1 MNKLKNQ
8 KGILLLC
15 TLVIMVIL
23 SVFLMVGVYRMES
36 SVMVTKRVIWE
47 IKSYWGA
54 RAGNTIAADG
64 CIRSTQWPN
73 SGLVTHAG
81 GTKNGKQYGYTIEYR
96 EEAIPGIP
104 PKTNKFVSGVD
115 EESDSRFNIYYI
127 NRLLSKYNNEH
138 SVSVN
143 ETTLQNNFNEM
154 YLFWN
159 GLPLGEMYCLT
170 AGKSGPS
177 TVGLELVY
185 QLSYNPNLLGGSNNT
200 QATMQAGESHT
211 ASAAMYVGG
220 NIDATV
226 NSTFTVQ
233 ASDSTRACIVSGG
246 DVSIQGDGGK
256 PDQDGGGPLN
266 IYEGAIFANS
276 ANINGQPI
284 SPSNTNSNLINY
296 GLNVFSP
303 SDVSFQFPDDQL
315 DVNAGKSIPQGTF
328 CFIEMPRDYQEVE
341 YRAIV
346 STMKNIYLTPEDF
359 KEIYIEPITLLGREK
374 FVELYDNLKNNP
386 INLIDC
392 SGNKYDCNSIF
403 ESYFSSADEYFTQ
416 QGEDESGF
424 LNWLVTRFNGEMEAD
439 NAHEMTK
446 ELYKNYL
453 RSKINDAIKEYRY
466 QPSATNTSSAFEAFF
481 VPDGVANIS
490 KENSRFNVSY
500 AGMTRARLL
509 GNLARYAK
517 VPGYI
522 DNEVNEDDENENYD
536 TRRYLNMLKNIVG
549 FDDNKVD
556 DIIEKSK
563 AKYREHFYNETA
575 GYITKREKVK
585 DGYIQVLKNKD
596 GSNDGDLNFVAK
608 DNISFDTT
616 DLQMTTNCNLR
627 STGYFNFATY
637 ERTGSER
644 ADMYWIAHDQ
654 VGDYKTAEKARAGIK
669 LTGNGAITASNINI
683 KGFVYTDT
691 ESPTLN
697 PYLQSTDNGDI
708 IFEAP
713 GSSVLN
719 SEGKVSIISSR
730 NIDIKRASA
739 EGGTNT
745 GGDVTFK
752 GVLYSDGNLY
762 VNAGSGVNFDLT
774 GTIICRGT
782 MKMDNLN
789 SVNVT
794 YNPSISRI
802 VLNRFIPSWNEDA
815 ATIADAL
822 ETGQYTINT
831 GTFKFVNRI

>member
-1 MNKLKNQ
+1 MKNLKNQ
-8 KGILLLC
+8 RGILLLC

-23 SVFLMVGVYRMES
+23 SVLLMVGVYRMES
-36 SVMVTKRVIWE
+36 SVMVTKRTIWE
-47 IKSYWGA
+47 IKSYWAA

-64 CIRSTQWPN
+64 CIRNVQWPN
-73 SGLVTHAG
+73 SNFLDKAG
-81 GTKNGKQYGYTIEYR
+81 DYLIKFNDT
-96 EEAIPGIP
+96 AS
-104 PKTNKFVSGVD
+104 NKFISGSD
-115 EESDSRFNIYYI
+115 ASSDSHFNIYYI
-127 NRLLSKYNNEH
+127 NHLLSKYNDKH
-138 SVSVN
+138 SNYVS
-143 ETTLQNNFNEM
+143 ETAFSNNFNNM
-154 YLFWN
+154 YSN
-159 GLPLGEMYCLT
+159 VNALPYGEIYCLT
-170 AGKSGPS
+170 AGKSGAS
-177 TVGLELVY
+177 IVGLELIY
-185 QLSYNPNLLGGSNNT
+185 QLSYNPNLLGGTTKPN

-341 YRAIV
+341 YRAII
-346 STMKNIYLTPEDF
+346 STLKNVYLNPQQFSDIYLTNVTNLGNYEAINEVLNDNELKLIECVNDKSCEDIF
-359 KEIYIEPITLLGREK
+359 
-374 FVELYDNLKNNP
+374 
-386 INLIDC
+386 
-392 SGNKYDCNSIF
+392 NSIF
-403 ESYFSSADEYFTQ
+403 SDADDFFNQ
-416 QGEDESGF
+416 QGEEQSGF
-424 LNWLVTRFNGEMEAD
+424 INWLVTKFTGEMEAGD
-439 NAHEMTK
+439 SNETVK
-446 ELYKNYL
+446 RLYRYYL
-453 RSKINDAIKEYRY
+453 ISKINDAITEYRY
-466 QPSATNTSSAFEAFF
+466 QPSAVNTSKAFEAFF

-522 DNEVNEDDENENYD
+522 DNEVNEDDENTNYYN
-536 TRRYLNMLKNIVG
+536 RRFLNILKDVGLSDNIPSIISEAKKTYQ
-549 FDDNKVD
+549 DNFGNV
-556 DIIEKSK
+556 
-563 AKYREHFYNETA
+563 TG
-575 GYITKREKVK
+575 GYITKRQKVQN
-585 DGYIQVLKNKD
+585 GYIQVLKNLD
-596 GSNDGDLNFVAK
+596 GSNDSNLINFDAK

-616 DLQMTTNCNLR
+616 ELQMTTNCNLRSTDCNLR

-654 VGDYKTAEKARAGIK
+654 VGDYKTADKARAGIK

-782 MKMDNLN
+782 MTMSNLN
-789 SVNVT
+789 SVEVT